1 MAIALE
7 ETKGGVLVGVGA
19 TVEIMEDV
27 ETATVAIDDTIVA
40 VGAIHMAV
48 SIAVNNIAV
57 VATVVAVAVDQ
68 GGSKAALGVTIK
80 DVSVKFEYL
89 EEISWDKI
97 GKDITE
103 TATMLSTAA
112 PDGMQQRSFP
122 KISFSR
128 IFTVVMPL

>member
-27 ETATVAIDDTIVA
+27 ETATVEVDDTIVA

-48 SIAVNNIAV
+48 RIAVNNIAVVATVIAV

-68 GGSKAALGVTIK
+68 GGSEAALGVTIK

-89 EEISWDKI
+89 KTISWDKI
-97 GKDITE
+97 GQDITE
-103 TATMLSTAA
+103 TAYMLSAAA
-112 PDGMQQRSFP
+112 PYGMQQWSFP
-122 KISFSR
+122 KNHF
-128 IFTVVMPL
+128 

>member
-103 TATMLSTAA
+103 TATMLSAAA
-112 PDGMQQRSFP
+112 PDG
-122 KISFSR
+122 I
-128 IFTVVMPL
+128 

>member
-122 KISFSR
+122 KISFSSCR
-128 IFTVVMPL
+128 SC